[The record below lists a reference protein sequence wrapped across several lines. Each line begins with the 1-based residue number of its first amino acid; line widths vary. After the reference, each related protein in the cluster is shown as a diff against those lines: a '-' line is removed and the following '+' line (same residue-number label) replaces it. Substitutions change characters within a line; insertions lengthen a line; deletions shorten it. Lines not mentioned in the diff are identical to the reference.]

1 MRINENWGPGNTGIA
16 SGWVEMEECIKFPV
30 VVRSYLDKKE
40 NKEKMFISYPQQK
53 TEQGY
58 EPIVS
63 PSDTEVQRE
72 IEQAVFES
80 MKKSILKGIDLPPV
94 TDVTLTMSKEGGE
107 TLAAA
112 SIKVAGISI
121 RNIQVR
127 EGRDGIEIKMP
138 QHPSKGG
145 YKDTVYGTN
154 EMMRYKMEE
163 AIREAYE
170 AEREKNQEEEVELV
184 KKSQPARTVSAAQA
198 IKR

>member
-1 MRINENWGPGNTGIA
+1 MRINENWEQGNAGIA

-30 VVRSYLDKKE
+30 VVRSYFDRIE

-58 EPIVS
+58 EPIVR
-63 PSDTEVQRE
+63 PADIEVRKE
-72 IEQAVFES
+72 IEKAVFES

-94 TDVTLTMSKEGGE
+94 TDVSLTMSKESGK
-107 TLAAA
+107 TLAVA
-112 SIKVAGISI
+112 SMKVAGIYI
-121 RNIQVR
+121 HNIQIR

-154 EMMRYKMEE
+154 EMIRYKIEE
-163 AIREAYE
+163 VIREAYE
-170 AEREKNQEEEVELV
+170 TEREKNRAEEVEMV
-184 KKSQPARTVSAAQA
+184 KKGHSARTVSVAQV